1 MRETVKLKRARAQ
14 LILAQLKKD
23 YPNAATELNYK
34 TPFQLLVSTILSAQA
49 TDVSVN
55 KATPAL
61 FDKYPDAKSMAKA
74 EPEEIIPY
82 IKTIGLY
89 RNKAKSIIGSA
100 KKLVALTGGE
110 LANDFDLLLSL
121 PGVGRKT
128 ANVVLSNAFERPAIA
143 VDTHVG
149 RLARRLKFSKHD
161 KPDKVE
167 KDLERLFDKN
177 DWVFLHHALILHGRR
192 VCKARKPDCD
202 NCSLVPYCPSSLAGP
217 SYLS

>member
-128 ANVVLSNAFERPAIA
+128 ANVSYPTPLK
-143 VDTHVG
+143 G
-149 RLARRLKFSKHD
+149 RQ
-161 KPDKVE
+161 
-167 KDLERLFDKN
+167 
-177 DWVFLHHALILHGRR
+177 
-192 VCKARKPDCD
+192 
-202 NCSLVPYCPSSLAGP
+202 
-217 SYLS
+217 

>member
-1 MRETVKLKRARAQ
+1 MRETAKIKRARAQ
-14 LILAQLKKD
+14 LILTQLKKD

-89 RNKAKSIIGSA
+89 RNKAKSIVGSA
-100 KKLVALTGGE
+100 KKLVELSGGE

-149 RLARRLKFSKHD
+149 RLARRLKFSKYD
-161 KPDKVE
+161 NPDKVE
-167 KDLERLFDKN
+167 KDLEILFDKD

-192 VCKARKPDCD
+192 VCKARKPACD
-202 NCSLVPYCPSSLAGP
+202 NCSLAPYCPSSLA
-217 SYLS
+217 